1 MLISIISI
9 VLSSAAFLFS
19 IFTWRERKSQ
29 DQRDLF
35 LKRTKFTAPLPSR
48 TS

>member
-1 MLISIISI
+1 MLISIVSI
-9 VLSSAAFLFS
+9 VLSSAAFLFGV
-19 IFTWRERKSQ
+19 FAWCERKSQ